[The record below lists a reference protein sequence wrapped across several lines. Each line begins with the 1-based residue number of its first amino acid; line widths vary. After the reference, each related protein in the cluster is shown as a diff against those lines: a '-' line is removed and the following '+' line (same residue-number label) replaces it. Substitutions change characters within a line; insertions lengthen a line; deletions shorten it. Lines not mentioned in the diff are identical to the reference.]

1 MHLKRVTG
9 MFFLVDIS
17 FWNSKI
23 IKKLFNHHGFSKVSA
38 FMLSTKIVLDD
49 CI

>member
-38 FMLSTKIVLDD
+38 
-49 CI
+49 CIHAEHKNRPG